1 MPSFGNTSNRRLRTA
16 HTVLQTL
23 AVRVVRRR
31 DVAIIEGHRDQAKQI
46 LYFQN
51 GTSKVEWP
59 NSRHNSLPAM
69 AIDMVGWPEV
79 FDKKTSPAAFMEIR
93 EIVLEE
99 WGMMEKEHLTG
110 GYKLRHGADWDMDG
124 DTTDQTF
131 MDWPHWELIKPKG

>member
-1 MPSFGNTSNRRLRTA
+1 MPSFGDTSNRRLRTA

-31 DVAIIEGHRDQAKQI
+31 DCSCVDAHRDQVKQM

-51 GTSKVEWP
+51 GTSKVKWP
-59 NSRHNSLPAM
+59 DSKHNSLPAL
-69 AIDMVGWPEV
+69 AVDLTPYPEMW
-79 FDKKTSPAAFMEIR
+79 DSIPAFEELR

-99 WGMMEKEHLTG
+99 WALMEEEHLTG

-131 MDWPHWELIKPKG
+131 MDWPHWELIKP